1 MRLRSTGLGK
11 TELIGEVEDLTR
23 MGDFLIMVVQ
33 TTKPVKWKVRAA
45 LNHKD
50 LFTLLGFVLR
60 WNNLKYIIFGAFNR
74 KKDPEI
80 PAF

>member
-11 TELIGEVEDLTR
+11 TELLGEVEDIKR
-23 MGDFLIMVVQ
+23 MGDFLIMVVG
-33 TTKPVKWKVRAA
+33 TTSPVKWKVRAA
-45 LNHKD
+45 LTRKD
-50 LFTLLGFVLR
+50 FFHLMRLMLK
-60 WNNLKYIIFGAFNR
+60 WPNLKYMLKIKD

>member
-11 TELIGEVEDLTR
+11 TELIGEVEDLKT
-23 MGDFLIMVVQ
+23 MGDFLIMVIG
-33 TTKPVKWKVRAA
+33 TTRPVKWKVRAA
-45 LNHKD
+45 LTRKD
-50 LFTLLGFVLR
+50 VFNLMRLMLKWPNLMYLL
-60 WNNLKYIIFGAFNR
+60 KIKD